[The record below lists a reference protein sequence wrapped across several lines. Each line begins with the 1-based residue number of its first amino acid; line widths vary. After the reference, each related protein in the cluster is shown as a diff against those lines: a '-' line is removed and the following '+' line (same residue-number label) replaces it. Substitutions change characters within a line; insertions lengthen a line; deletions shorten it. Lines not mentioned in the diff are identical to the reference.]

1 MLEARAVDDHFA
13 AYSFVDRITT
23 LEPGL
28 HARGSFA
35 IPNDIEAFPPSLM
48 GEAVGQLA
56 AWTTMAHLGYR
67 QRPVAAL
74 ARETRF
80 LQFARPG
87 DVLELAVDIESI
99 NDEAVSFRG
108 FAEIVGRRAI
118 EMNDYLGP
126 LLPVEDF
133 DDPAA
138 LSARFDLLRGAGA
151 PPGRYRGVE
160 RPRVARDGGEHG
172 ESARGTLQVPA
183 AAPFFN
189 DHFPRRPVFP
199 ATLLLDAEIEF
210 AMQLAAES
218 PFWPAGSVLVPVRLT
233 NVKVRAFTLP
243 GQVLSIAAELRP
255 PKEGTRVCMLTAQ
268 AEGKPVATA
277 RVEIAARSA
286 A

>member
-1 MLEARAVDDHFA
+1 MDDRFS

-28 HARGSFA
+28 RACGSFA
-35 IPNDIEAFPPSLM
+35 IPSDIDAFPPSLM

-56 AWTTMAHLGYR
+56 AWAAMAHIGFR

-74 ARETRF
+74 ARDTRF
-80 LQFARPG
+80 LRVAHPG
-87 DVLELAVDIESI
+87 DVLDLTVDIESI

-108 FAEIVGRRAI
+108 FAEIQGQRAI

-138 LSARFDLLRGAGA
+138 LSTRFDLLRGAGA
-151 PPGRYRGVE
+151 PPGRYRGIV
-160 RPRVARDGGEHG
+160 RPRVTRDGGEHG
-172 ESARGTLQVPA
+172 ESARGTLHVPA
-183 AAPFFN
+183 AARFFN

-199 ATLLLDAEIEF
+199 ATLLLDAQIDF
-210 AMQLAAES
+210 ALQLAAES

-243 GQVLSIAAELRP
+243 GQALTIAAELRP
-255 PKEGTRVCMLTAQ
+255 PKEGTRVCTLTAQ
-268 AEGKPVATA
+268 AEGKQVATA
-277 RVEIAARSA
+277 RVEIAARNST
-286 A
+286 